1 VNVAMSGDPFSGTLA
16 LIHLGESAKSLLTLL
31 AVCSLRGYV
40 AMLVLPVTND
50 QVLQGVVRNGVALT
64 IGIYIAAGQPL
75 HLVDDVGS
83 LALLALI
90 AKEGLIGLLLGYAI
104 STVFWVAEGV
114 GVLIDN
120 QAGYNNVQQTNPLSG
135 EQSTPVGNLLS
146 QLAICGF
153 YLLGG
158 MLVLVGL
165 LFESFH
171 WWPLGKLMPEWS
183 QLLERFL
190 QVQVSNYMQAVVKI
204 ASAVVVVLLLIDLGI
219 GLIAKTADKLEPN
232 NLGQPIKGAVAML
245 MLVMLVAVFFEQVK
259 PQLALHSMARDLSS
273 WLQPSSR

>member
-1 VNVAMSGDPFSGTLA
+1 MAVAGDPFAGTEA

-31 AVCSLRGYV
+31 ALCSTRAYV

-50 QVLQGVVRNGVALT
+50 QVLQGVVRNGLALT
-64 IGIYIAAGQPL
+64 IGIFIAFGQPL
-75 HLVDDVGS
+75 HVVENVSTVTLVAMI
-83 LALLALI
+83 L
-90 AKEGLIGLLLGYAI
+90 KEGLIGVLLGYAV
-104 STVFWVAEGV
+104 STVFWIAEGV
-114 GVLIDN
+114 GVMIDN

-158 MLVLVGL
+158 LIALVSLM
-165 LFESFH
+165 FESFH
-171 WWPLGKLMPEWS
+171 WWPLDKLMPEWS

-204 ASAVVVVLLLIDLGI
+204 SSAVVMVLLLIDLGI

-232 NLGQPIKGAVAML
+232 NLAQPIKGAVAML

-259 PQLALHSMARDLSS
+259 PQLALQSMARDLTV
-273 WLQPSSR
+273 WLQPPTR